1 MKREKTLMKV
11 INEHYGA
18 DLAFVQEGRLRVH
31 GESGAKKG
39 LGSGIVDL
47 PVIDYYP
54 EYINKGYPWIDKWLE
69 EFAEKNEAYWEWDN
83 PAVVLFCR
91 K

>member
-1 MKREKTLMKV
+1 MKREKTLMKI
-11 INEHYGA
+11 INEHYGGT
-18 DLAFVQEGRLRVH
+18 LAFEQDGRLRVH
-31 GESGAKKG
+31 GEDVAERNVFGDKDCK
-39 LGSGIVDL
+39 L

-54 EYINKGYPWIDKWLE
+54 EFQAYPWIDKWLE